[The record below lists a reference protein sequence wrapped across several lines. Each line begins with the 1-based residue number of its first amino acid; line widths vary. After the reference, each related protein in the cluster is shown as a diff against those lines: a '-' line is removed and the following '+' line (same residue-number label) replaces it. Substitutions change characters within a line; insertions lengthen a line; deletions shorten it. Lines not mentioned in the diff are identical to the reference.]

1 MVKNMSEYI
10 EIKGLENFFKACD
23 KLVDIDKHGQSIL
36 AGAGESIRNSIIDS
50 FANERSI
57 FNGKWQ
63 SLKPATIKQK
73 IKEGK
78 NKGILKRDGDL
89 SKPDNWQSEPTK
101 SGVKV
106 FNNIQSKNGFKYGL
120 VHQYG
125 SKKKNIPAR
134 AFLPIDN
141 NNFLHQSIRSVIY
154 KDTKD
159 FIAKIVKK

>member
-1 MVKNMSEYI
+1 MSEYI
-10 EIKGLENFFKACD
+10 EIKGIENFFKACD
-23 KLVDIDKHGQSIL
+23 KLIDMDKHGQSIM

-50 FANERSI
+50 FKNERSI
-57 FNGKWQ
+57 FNGKWK

-73 IKEGK
+73 IKDGK

-89 SKPDNWQSEPTK
+89 SNDLNWQSEPTK

-106 FNNIQSKNGFKYGL
+106 FNNMQSKSGSKYGL

-125 SKKKNIPAR
+125 SRKKNIPAR
-134 AFLPIDN
+134 SFLPIDN
-141 NNFLHQSIRSVIY
+141 NNVLHQSIRSVIY

-159 FIAKIVKK
+159 FIVKIAKK

>member
-1 MVKNMSEYI
+1 MSEYI
-10 EIKGLENFFKACD
+10 EIKGIENFFKACD
-23 KLVDIDKHGQSIL
+23 KLIDMDKHGQSIM

-50 FANERSI
+50 FKNERSI
-57 FNGKWQ
+57 FDGKWK

-73 IKEGK
+73 IKDGK

-89 SKPDNWQSEPTK
+89 SNDLNWQSEPTK

-106 FNNIQSKNGFKYGL
+106 FNNMQSKSGFKYGL

-125 SKKKNIPAR
+125 SRKKNIPAR
-134 AFLPIDN
+134 SFLPIDN
-141 NNFLHQSIRSVIY
+141 NNVLHQSIRSVIY

-159 FIAKIVKK
+159 FIVKIAKK

>member
-1 MVKNMSEYI
+1 
-10 EIKGLENFFKACD
+10 
-23 KLVDIDKHGQSIL
+23 KHGQSIM

-50 FANERSI
+50 FKNERSI
-57 FNGKWQ
+57 FNGKWK

-73 IKEGK
+73 IKDGK

-89 SKPDNWQSEPTK
+89 SNDLNWQSEPTK

-106 FNNIQSKNGFKYGL
+106 FNNMQSKSGFKYGL

-125 SKKKNIPAR
+125 SRKKNIPAR
-134 AFLPIDN
+134 SFLPIDN
-141 NNFLHQSIRSVIY
+141 NNVLHQSIRSVIY

-159 FIAKIVKK
+159 FIVKIAKK

>member
-1 MVKNMSEYI
+1 MSEYI

-23 KLVDIDKHGQSIL
+23 KLIDMDKHGQSIM

-50 FANERSI
+50 FKNERSI
-57 FNGKWQ
+57 FNGKWK

-73 IKEGK
+73 IKDGK

-89 SKPDNWQSEPTK
+89 SNDLNWQSEPTK

-106 FNNIQSKNGFKYGL
+106 FNNMQSKSGFKYGL

-125 SKKKNIPAR
+125 SRKKNIPAR
-134 AFLPIDN
+134 SFLPIDN
-141 NNFLHQSIRSVIY
+141 NNVLHQSIRSVIY

-159 FIAKIVKK
+159 FIVK

>member
-1 MVKNMSEYI
+1 MSEYI
-10 EIKGLENFFKACD
+10 EIKGIENFFKACD
-23 KLVDIDKHGQSIL
+23 KLIDMDKHGQSIM

-50 FANERSI
+50 FKNERSI
-57 FNGKWQ
+57 FNGKWK

-73 IKEGK
+73 IKDGK

-89 SKPDNWQSEPTK
+89 SNDLNWQSEPTK

-106 FNNIQSKNGFKYGL
+106 FNNMQSKSGFKYGL

-125 SKKKNIPAR
+125 SRKKNIPAR
-134 AFLPIDN
+134 SFLPIDN
-141 NNFLHQSIRSVIY
+141 NDVLHQSIRSVIY

-159 FIAKIVKK
+159 FIVKIAKK

>member
-1 MVKNMSEYI
+1 MSEYI

-23 KLVDIDKHGQSIL
+23 KLIDMDKHGQSIM

-50 FANERSI
+50 FKNERSI
-57 FNGKWQ
+57 FNGKWK

-78 NKGILKRDGDL
+78 NKGILKRDGELSNDL
-89 SKPDNWQSEPTK
+89 NWQSEPTK

-106 FNNIQSKNGFKYGL
+106 FNNMQSKSGFKYGL

-125 SKKKNIPAR
+125 SRKKNIPAR
-134 AFLPIDN
+134 SFLPIDN
-141 NNFLHQSIRSVIY
+141 NNVLHQSIRSVIY

-159 FIAKIVKK
+159 FIVKIAKK

>member
-1 MVKNMSEYI
+1 MSEYI
-10 EIKGLENFFKACD
+10 EIKGIENFFKACD
-23 KLVDIDKHGQSIL
+23 KLIDMDKHGQSIM

-50 FANERSI
+50 FKNERSI
-57 FNGKWQ
+57 FNGKWK

-73 IKEGK
+73 IKDGK

-89 SKPDNWQSEPTK
+89 SNDLNWQSEPTK

-106 FNNIQSKNGFKYGL
+106 FNNMQIKSGFKYGL

-125 SKKKNIPAR
+125 SRKKNIPAR
-134 AFLPIDN
+134 SFLPIDN
-141 NNFLHQSIRSVIY
+141 NNVLHQSIRSVIY

-159 FIAKIVKK
+159 FIVKIAKK

>member
-1 MVKNMSEYI
+1 MSEYI

-23 KLVDIDKHGQSIL
+23 KLIDMDKHGQSIM

-50 FANERSI
+50 FENERSI
-57 FNGKWQ
+57 FNGKWK

-73 IKEGK
+73 IKDGK

-89 SKPDNWQSEPTK
+89 SNDLNWQSEPTK

-106 FNNIQSKNGFKYGL
+106 FNNMQSKSGFKYGL

-125 SKKKNIPAR
+125 SRKKNIPAR
-134 AFLPIDN
+134 SFLPIDN
-141 NNFLHQSIRSVIY
+141 NNVLHQSIRSVIY

-159 FIAKIVKK
+159 FIVKIAKK

>member
-1 MVKNMSEYI
+1 MSEYI

-23 KLVDIDKHGQSIL
+23 KLIDMDKHGQSIM

-50 FANERSI
+50 FKNECSI
-57 FNGKWQ
+57 FNGKWK

-73 IKEGK
+73 IKDGK

-89 SKPDNWQSEPTK
+89 SNALNWQSEPTK
-101 SGVKV
+101 SGVEV
-106 FNNIQSKNGFKYGL
+106 FNNIQTKNGFKYGY
-120 VHQYG
+120 VHQWG
-125 SKKKNIPAR
+125 NRKRKIPQR

-141 NNFLHQSIRSVIY
+141 NKVLHPSIRSVIY

-159 FIAKIVKK
+159 FIVKIVKK

>member
-1 MVKNMSEYI
+1 MSEYI

-23 KLVDIDKHGQSIL
+23 KLIDMDKHGQSIM
-36 AGAGESIRNSIIDS
+36 AGTGESIRNSIIDS
-50 FANERSI
+50 FKNERSI
-57 FNGKWQ
+57 FDGKWK

-78 NKGILKRDGDL
+78 NKGILKRDGEL
-89 SKPDNWQSEPTK
+89 SNTLNWQSEPTK

-106 FNNIQSKNGFKYGL
+106 FNNIQSKSGFKYGL

-125 SKKKNIPAR
+125 SRKKNIPAR
-134 AFLPIDN
+134 SFLPIDN
-141 NNFLHQSIRSVIY
+141 NNVLHQSIRSVIY

-159 FIAKIVKK
+159 FIVKIAKK

>member
-1 MVKNMSEYI
+1 MSEYI
-10 EIKGLENFFKACD
+10 EIKGIENFFKACD
-23 KLVDIDKHGQSIL
+23 KIIDMDKHGQSIM

-50 FANERSI
+50 FKNERSI
-57 FNGKWQ
+57 FNGKWK

-73 IKEGK
+73 IKDGK

-89 SKPDNWQSEPTK
+89 SNDLNWQSEPTK

-106 FNNIQSKNGFKYGL
+106 FNNMQSKSGFKYGL

-125 SKKKNIPAR
+125 SRKKNIPAR
-134 AFLPIDN
+134 SFLPIDN
-141 NNFLHQSIRSVIY
+141 NNVLHQSIRSVIY

-159 FIAKIVKK
+159 FIVKIAKK

>member
-1 MVKNMSEYI
+1 MSEYI
-10 EIKGLENFFKACD
+10 EIKGIENFFKACD
-23 KLVDIDKHGQSIL
+23 KLIDMDKHGQSIM

-50 FANERSI
+50 FKNERSI
-57 FNGKWQ
+57 FNGKWK

-73 IKEGK
+73 IKDGK

-89 SKPDNWQSEPTK
+89 SNDLNWQSEPTK

-106 FNNIQSKNGFKYGL
+106 FNNMQSKSGFKYGL

-125 SKKKNIPAR
+125 SRKKNIPAR
-134 AFLPIDN
+134 SFLPIDN
-141 NNFLHQSIRSVIY
+141 NNVLHQSIRSVIY

-159 FIAKIVKK
+159 FIVRIAKK

>member
-1 MVKNMSEYI
+1 MSEYI
-10 EIKGLENFFKACD
+10 EIKGIENFFKACD
-23 KLVDIDKHGQSIL
+23 KLIDMDKHGQSIM

-50 FANERSI
+50 FKNERSI

-73 IKEGK
+73 IKDGK

-89 SKPDNWQSEPTK
+89 SNDLNWQSEPTK

-106 FNNIQSKNGFKYGL
+106 FNNMQSKSGFKYGL

-125 SKKKNIPAR
+125 SRKKNIPAR
-134 AFLPIDN
+134 SFLPIDN
-141 NNFLHQSIRSVIY
+141 NNVLHQSIRSVIY

-159 FIAKIVKK
+159 FIVKIAKK

>member
-1 MVKNMSEYI
+1 MSEYI

-23 KLVDIDKHGQSIL
+23 KLIDMDKHGQSIM

-50 FANERSI
+50 FKNERSI
-57 FNGKWQ
+57 FNGKWK

-73 IKEGK
+73 IKDGK
-78 NKGILKRDGDL
+78 NKGILKRVGDL
-89 SKPDNWQSEPTK
+89 SNDLNWQSEPTK

-106 FNNIQSKNGFKYGL
+106 FNNMQSKSGFKYGL

-125 SKKKNIPAR
+125 SRKKNIPAR
-134 AFLPIDN
+134 SFLPIDN
-141 NNFLHQSIRSVIY
+141 NNVLHQSIRSVIY

-159 FIAKIVKK
+159 FIVKIAKK

>member
-1 MVKNMSEYI
+1 
-10 EIKGLENFFKACD
+10 
-23 KLVDIDKHGQSIL
+23 QSIM

-50 FANERSI
+50 FKNERSI
-57 FNGKWQ
+57 FNGKWK

-73 IKEGK
+73 IKDGK

-89 SKPDNWQSEPTK
+89 SNDLNWQSEPTK

-106 FNNIQSKNGFKYGL
+106 FNNMQSKSGFKYGL

-125 SKKKNIPAR
+125 SRKKNIPAR
-134 AFLPIDN
+134 SFLPIDN
-141 NNFLHQSIRSVIY
+141 NNVLHQSIRSVIY

-159 FIAKIVKK
+159 FIVKIAKK

>member
-1 MVKNMSEYI
+1 MSEYI
-10 EIKGLENFFKACD
+10 EIKGIENFFKACD
-23 KLVDIDKHGQSIL
+23 KLIDMDKHGQSIM

-50 FANERSI
+50 FKNERSI
-57 FNGKWQ
+57 FNGKWK

-73 IKEGK
+73 IKDGK

-89 SKPDNWQSEPTK
+89 SNDLNWQSEPTK

-106 FNNIQSKNGFKYGL
+106 FNNMQNKSGFKYGL

-125 SKKKNIPAR
+125 SRKKNIPAR
-134 AFLPIDN
+134 SFLPIDN
-141 NNFLHQSIRSVIY
+141 NNVLHQSIRSVIY

-159 FIAKIVKK
+159 FIVKIAKK

>member
-1 MVKNMSEYI
+1 MSEYI

-23 KLVDIDKHGQSIL
+23 KLIDMDKHGQSIM

-50 FANERSI
+50 FKNERSI
-57 FNGKWQ
+57 FNGKWK

-89 SKPDNWQSEPTK
+89 SNDLNWQSEPTK

-106 FNNIQSKNGFKYGL
+106 FNNMQSKSGFKYGL

-125 SKKKNIPAR
+125 SRKKNIPAR
-134 AFLPIDN
+134 SFLPIDN
-141 NNFLHQSIRSVIY
+141 NNVLHQSIRSVIY

-159 FIAKIVKK
+159 FIVKIAKK

>member
-1 MVKNMSEYI
+1 MSKYI
-10 EIKGLENFFKACD
+10 EIKGIENFFKACD
-23 KLVDIDKHGQSIL
+23 KLIDMDKHGQSIM

-50 FANERSI
+50 FKNERSI
-57 FNGKWQ
+57 FNGKWK

-73 IKEGK
+73 IKDGK

-89 SKPDNWQSEPTK
+89 SNDLNWQSEPTK

-106 FNNIQSKNGFKYGL
+106 FNNMQSKSGFKYGL

-125 SKKKNIPAR
+125 SRKKNIPAR
-134 AFLPIDN
+134 SFLPIDN
-141 NNFLHQSIRSVIY
+141 NNVLHQSIRSVIY

-159 FIAKIVKK
+159 FIVKIAKK

>member
-1 MVKNMSEYI
+1 MSEYI
-10 EIKGLENFFKACD
+10 EIKGIENFFKACD
-23 KLVDIDKHGQSIL
+23 KLIDMDKHGQSIM

-50 FANERSI
+50 FKNERSI
-57 FNGKWQ
+57 FNGKWK

-73 IKEGK
+73 IKDGK

-89 SKPDNWQSEPTK
+89 SNDLNWQSEPTK

-106 FNNIQSKNGFKYGL
+106 FNNMQSKSGFKYGL

-125 SKKKNIPAR
+125 SRKKNIPAR
-134 AFLPIDN
+134 SFLPIDN
-141 NNFLHQSIRSVIY
+141 NNVLHQSIRSVIY

-159 FIAKIVKK
+159 FIVKIVKK

>member
-1 MVKNMSEYI
+1 MSEYI
-10 EIKGLENFFKACD
+10 EIKGIENFFKACD
-23 KLVDIDKHGQSIL
+23 KLIDMDKHGQSIM

-50 FANERSI
+50 FKNERSI
-57 FNGKWQ
+57 FNGKWK

-73 IKEGK
+73 IKDGK

-89 SKPDNWQSEPTK
+89 SNDLNWQSEPTK

-106 FNNIQSKNGFKYGL
+106 FNNMQSKSGFKYGL

-125 SKKKNIPAR
+125 SRKKNIPAR
-134 AFLPIDN
+134 SFLPIDN
-141 NNFLHQSIRSVIY
+141 NNVLHQSIRSVIY

-159 FIAKIVKK
+159 FIVKIAKKQ

>member
-1 MVKNMSEYI
+1 MSEYI

-23 KLVDIDKHGQSIL
+23 KLIDMDKHGQSIM

-73 IKEGK
+73 IKDGK

-89 SKPDNWQSEPTK
+89 SKPDNWQSKSTK
-101 SGVKV
+101 SGVEV
-106 FNNIQSKNGFKYGL
+106 FNNIQTKNGFKYGL

-141 NNFLHQSIRSVIY
+141 NKVLHQSIRSVIY

>member
-1 MVKNMSEYI
+1 MSEYI
-10 EIKGLENFFKACD
+10 EIKGIENFFKACD
-23 KLVDIDKHGQSIL
+23 KLIDMNKHGQSIM

-50 FANERSI
+50 FKNERSI
-57 FNGKWQ
+57 FNGKWK

-73 IKEGK
+73 IKDGK

-89 SKPDNWQSEPTK
+89 SNDLNWQSEPTK

-106 FNNIQSKNGFKYGL
+106 FNNMQSKSGFKYGL

-125 SKKKNIPAR
+125 SRKKNIPAR
-134 AFLPIDN
+134 SFLPIDN
-141 NNFLHQSIRSVIY
+141 NNVLHQSIRSAIY

-159 FIAKIVKK
+159 FIVKIAKK

>member
-1 MVKNMSEYI
+1 MSEYI
-10 EIKGLENFFKACD
+10 EIKGIENFFKACD
-23 KLVDIDKHGQSIL
+23 KLIDMDKHGQSIM

-50 FANERSI
+50 FKNERSI
-57 FNGKWQ
+57 FNGKWK

-73 IKEGK
+73 IKDGK

-89 SKPDNWQSEPTK
+89 SNDLNWQSEPTK

-106 FNNIQSKNGFKYGL
+106 FNNMQSKSGFKYGL

-125 SKKKNIPAR
+125 SRKKNIPAR
-134 AFLPIDN
+134 SFLPIDN
-141 NNFLHQSIRSVIY
+141 NNVLHQSIRSVIY

-159 FIAKIVKK
+159 FIVKIA

>member
-1 MVKNMSEYI
+1 M
-10 EIKGLENFFKACD
+10 KGIENFFKACD
-23 KLVDIDKHGQSIL
+23 KLIDMDKHGQSIM

-50 FANERSI
+50 FKNERSI
-57 FNGKWQ
+57 FNGKWK

-73 IKEGK
+73 IKDGK

-89 SKPDNWQSEPTK
+89 SNDLNWQSEPTK

-106 FNNIQSKNGFKYGL
+106 FNNMQSKSGFKYGL

-125 SKKKNIPAR
+125 SRKKNIPAR
-134 AFLPIDN
+134 SFLPIDN
-141 NNFLHQSIRSVIY
+141 NNVLHQSIRSVIY

-159 FIAKIVKK
+159 FIVKIAKK